1 MSGIREFL
9 AGLGRGLTESSRLSL
24 MVCLVGALGMSAF
37 FMFASPRLLAAG
49 YRVIPGIAY
58 ADDDLFAFMEATR
71 SSAAREPG
79 RAAVFIGSSSMRE
92 AQHSREYAAYR
103 FREHGLDI
111 EPVDLTTSSQPF
123 WHGISL
129 AEEAVCQRGGVIFLG
144 VNLARFVND
153 PMTYRRDSA
162 IDPELQT
169 PAYARSLTMRAAQ
182 FEQAVV
188 SGTRGWLLRLPTE
201 IAKVR
206 GTVPEDRKVATR
218 FDPVD
223 GRHHYG
229 HLPVPDEA
237 MVAKQVAAYLKM
249 LRDAGEFHRD
259 EVGQMI
265 LALAMRLEKCA
276 ETAIVLTEPPI
287 NPLVMQAPEMQ
298 GWQADHDRFLNQLA
312 ARIDAERLD
321 INASL
326 PLQPD
331 WFHDISH
338 LRDRQAMK
346 IVTDQFARK
355 LAEIAAA
362 RGWKQ

>member
-9 AGLGRGLTESSRLSL
+9 AGLGRGLWERSRLSL
-24 MVCLVGALGMSAF
+24 LVCLIVALGMFAVF
-37 FMFASPRLLAAG
+37 TFASPGLLAAG
-49 YRVIPGIAY
+49 YRIIPGIAH

-71 SSAAREPG
+71 SSAAGEHG
-79 RAAVFIGSSSMRE
+79 RAAVFIGSSSLRE
-92 AQHSREYAAYR
+92 AQYSQQYAGGRIREY
-103 FREHGLDI
+103 GLDI

-123 WHGISL
+123 WYGISL
-129 AEEAVCQRGGVIFLG
+129 AEEAVCGRGGVIFLG

-153 PMTYRRDSA
+153 PTTYRRDST
-162 IDPELQT
+162 IDPELQA
-169 PAYARSLTMRAAQ
+169 PAYARSIAMRAAQ

-188 SGTRGWLLRLPTE
+188 PGTRAWLLRLPTE
-201 IAKVR
+201 IAKIR
-206 GTVPEDRKVATR
+206 GTVPEDKKLATL
-218 FDPVD
+218 FDAAD
-223 GRHHYG
+223 GRHHYE

-237 MVAKQVAAYLKM
+237 MVAKQVADYLKM

-265 LALAMRLEKCA
+265 QALAKRLENCA

-287 NPLVMQAPEMQ
+287 NPLVMQTPEMQ
-298 GWQADHDRFLNQLA
+298 AWQADHDRFLDQLA
-312 ARIDAERLD
+312 ARIQAERLD

-346 IVTDQFARK
+346 IVTDLFARK
-355 LAEIAAA
+355 LAEIATA
-362 RGWKQ
+362 RGWQQ